1 MKKWVGVSLALMML
15 IGLTSGIA
23 SAAAKAPTFV
33 SVVMDGQKIWFPDA
47 QAFVDENNR
56 TLVPVRFIAEK
67 MGANVGWEPKTM
79 TVPIE
84 RDDLHIVL
92 TIGESK
98 ALVNGKEMVF
108 DTKAIASGGRTF
120 VPLRFV
126 SEVLGAEVKWDSPTS
141 TVFISTKEDAN
152 AKYDE
157 WGRLIRTT
165 NLPKYAKDYPYILAD
180 VSNEAYEMAYPYSHP
195 TDSKVSSV
203 LYSTIPEF
211 NKKNVDIWM
220 GRLKMFGTLWLNVDF
235 KTIDDSWAQ
244 TLFATKMQNSDTELK
259 YIRRYVD
266 WVKKNK
272 IQVEGYLDPEPSMI
286 YRDGFGKN
294 YVRSKFRINFIS
306 YSERKD
312 LLYDTW
318 FPNDMKYEK
327 GTWVP
332 NDAPLEKNVW
342 YEGYADIALG
352 TNVGGDWGSTLKVA
366 SASLFYNQLIRKV
379 ER

>member
-1 MKKWVGVSLALMML
+1 MKKGILASLVAALIFSL
-15 IGLTSGIA
+15 FSTTA
-23 SAAAKAPTFV
+23 SAASKPPSFV
-33 SVVMDGQKIWFPDA
+33 SVVMDGHKIWFPDA
-47 QAFVDENNR
+47 QAFVDENGR

-98 ALVNGKEMVF
+98 ALVNGQEMVF
-108 DTKAIASGGRTF
+108 DTKAITSGGRTF

-126 SEVLGAEVKWDSPTS
+126 SEALGAQVDWDSPTS

-152 AKYDE
+152 ANYDE

-165 NLPKYAKDYPYILAD
+165 NLPKNAKDYPYILAD
-180 VSNEAYEMAYPYSHP
+180 VPNEAYDMAYPYSHP

-220 GRLKMFGTLWLNVDF
+220 GRLKSFGALWLNVDY
-235 KTIDDSWAQ
+235 KTIDDTWAQ
-244 TLFATKMQNSDTELK
+244 AVFATKVQSSNAELK

-266 WVKKNK
+266 WVKENK

-286 YRDGFGKN
+286 YKDGFGDN
-294 YVRSKFRINFIS
+294 FIRSKFRIKFIS
-306 YSERKD
+306 YKESKD
-312 LLYDTW
+312 LLYDEW
-318 FPNDMKYEK
+318 FPSKQIFEK
-327 GTWVP
+327 GM
-332 NDAPLEKNVW
+332 W
-342 YEGYADIALG
+342 YEGYTDIPLS
-352 TNVGGDWGSTLKVA
+352 TNVGGDWGPTLKV
-366 SASLFYNQLIRKV
+366 SPGASLFYNHTMKRM
-379 ER
+379 E

>member
-1 MKKWVGVSLALMML
+1 MRKGILASLVAALIFSLFSM
-15 IGLTSGIA
+15 TA
-23 SAAAKAPTFV
+23 SAASKPPSFV

-47 QAFVDENNR
+47 QAFVDENGR

-84 RDDLHIVL
+84 QDDLHIVL

-98 ALVNGKEMVF
+98 ALVNGQEMVF
-108 DTKAIASGGRTF
+108 DTRAITSGGRTF

-126 SEVLGAEVKWDSPTS
+126 SEALGAEVDWDSPTS
-141 TVFISTKEDAN
+141 TVFISTKVDAN
-152 AKYDE
+152 ANYDE

-165 NLPKYAKDYPYILAD
+165 NLPKNAKDYPYILAD
-180 VSNEAYEMAYPYSHP
+180 VPNEAYEMAYPYSHP

-220 GRLKMFGTLWLNVDF
+220 NRLKTFGALWLNVDYN
-235 KTIDDSWAQ
+235 TIDDTWAQ
-244 TLFATKMQNSDTELK
+244 AVFATKVQSSNAELK

-272 IQVEGYLDPEPSMI
+272 IQIEGYLDPEPSMI

-294 YVRSKFRINFIS
+294 YVRSKFRIKFIS

-318 FPNDMKYEK
+318 FPNDMKFEK

-366 SASLFYNQLIRKV
+366 GASLFYNQLIRKA
-379 ER
+379 E